1 METYKIVII
10 VIIVIIVV
18 VAVIVN
24 FLELPL
30 LPGGYENLRMSGR
43 SASKLGWNKYN
54 QRARGTL
61 LEPRGKRKRDLI
73 AVIIL
78 ASRGRNSA
86 TRGKTWKEK
95 KS

>member
-24 FLELPL
+24 FLELAL

-43 SASKLGWNKYN
+43 SASKLG
-54 QRARGTL
+54 
-61 LEPRGKRKRDLI
+61 
-73 AVIIL
+73 
-78 ASRGRNSA
+78 
-86 TRGKTWKEK
+86 
-95 KS
+95 